1 MGRKSVADIR
11 RKEILDAYEAC
22 VRDYGFHQSSTRKI
36 AEIAGVKQ
44 PAIAHYFGNKASL
57 VQALVEKVGGYYLSR
72 LEQTLEETT
81 GEQRLEKAL
90 DWLFGPDFLGQRTK
104 QRPLAEL
111 LAAARRD
118 DDLRQKVVEMYKT
131 FLSAC
136 EAELRKVFPEAP
148 EEKTRQVAYG
158 VLSMGSGN
166 DLMVSIGLAYTN
178 RNLARR
184 CAEQLIMSLQG

>member
-11 RKEILDAYEAC
+11 RQEILDAYEAC
-22 VRDYGFHQSSTRKI
+22 VRSYGFHQSSTRKI

-44 PAIAHYFGNKASL
+44 PAIAHYFGSKANL
-57 VQALVEKVGGYYLSR
+57 VQALVERVQGCYMSL
-72 LEQTLEETT
+72 LEQTLAGTT
-81 GEQRLEKAL
+81 GEQRLEKVL
-90 DWLFGPDFLGQRTK
+90 DWLYGPVFLGPQTK

-111 LAAARRD
+111 LAAVRRD
-118 DDLRQKVVEMYKT
+118 DELRQKVVEMYNT

-136 EAELRKVFPEAP
+136 QAELHRAFPGAP
-148 EEKTRQVAYG
+148 EERLRQVAYG

-166 DLMVSIGLAYTN
+166 DLMASVGLAHTN

-184 CAEQLIMSLQG
+184 CAEQLIRGLQQ